1 MRQIANLFLCLLFL
15 LGLLNPAGAQTR
27 EGLTVQVGSKSI
39 TTSEYLVIYFTLPV
53 SDQPPVYQFPEIA
66 NFKKLGVSRSKS
78 SLFQNGQVVQTQT
91 FSQYYQPNG
100 TGSYSVPS
108 LEVQVNGQMIP
119 WDSFTVQ
126 VAEGAIDESKESE
139 ELVIPEGTLT
149 NTNGAFFLVS
159 TNLRTPFVGQGFTLK
174 MSFYVP
180 ENNATELVFD
190 RNDLQIPELIQQ
202 MRPRNCWEENFGLQ
216 SERVLKVQFRG
227 KKYTEYRFFQASY
240 FSLDNHVIRIPS
252 LNFRVKQVSPGKG
265 LERQI
270 RSVYFKSSPFSITPK
285 SLPIHPLAGKVPVGS
300 FKLAEVLPQKA
311 VKTGQPIQY
320 QVSVIGDGNS
330 ILWDSKEVESDYF
343 VEFSQVSTE
352 RSVAPVR
359 DQMIGQKTDVFKI
372 VPEQPGQ
379 ISLGKYFKWIY
390 FNTDKERFDTLKSPI
405 VLIVKGQPIDRFLH
419 TEDESGGIYN
429 QIEMKDSLSVLWNRW
444 INWRQLVNFVILLLM
459 ITLLFLFG
467 KAKK

>member
-1 MRQIANLFLCLLFL
+1 
-15 LGLLNPAGAQTR
+15 
-27 EGLTVQVGSKSI
+27 
-39 TTSEYLVIYFTLPV
+39 
-53 SDQPPVYQFPEIA
+53 
-66 NFKKLGVSRSKS
+66 
-78 SLFQNGQVVQTQT
+78 
-91 FSQYYQPNG
+91 
-100 TGSYSVPS
+100 
-108 LEVQVNGQMIP
+108 
-119 WDSFTVQ
+119 
-126 VAEGAIDESKESE
+126 
-139 ELVIPEGTLT
+139 
-149 NTNGAFFLVS
+149 
-159 TNLRTPFVGQGFTLK
+159 VGQGFTLK

-270 RSVYFKSSPFSITPK
+270 RNVYFKSYPFTITPK

>member
-1 MRQIANLFLCLLFL
+1 
-15 LGLLNPAGAQTR
+15 
-27 EGLTVQVGSKSI
+27 
-39 TTSEYLVIYFTLPV
+39 
-53 SDQPPVYQFPEIA
+53 
-66 NFKKLGVSRSKS
+66 
-78 SLFQNGQVVQTQT
+78 
-91 FSQYYQPNG
+91 
-100 TGSYSVPS
+100 
-108 LEVQVNGQMIP
+108 
-119 WDSFTVQ
+119 
-126 VAEGAIDESKESE
+126 
-139 ELVIPEGTLT
+139 
-149 NTNGAFFLVS
+149 
-159 TNLRTPFVGQGFTLK
+159 
-174 MSFYVP
+174 
-180 ENNATELVFD
+180 
-190 RNDLQIPELIQQ
+190 
-202 MRPRNCWEENFGLQ
+202 
-216 SERVLKVQFRG
+216 
-227 KKYTEYRFFQASY
+227 
-240 FSLDNHVIRIPS
+240 
-252 LNFRVKQVSPGKG
+252 
-265 LERQI
+265 
-270 RSVYFKSSPFSITPK
+270 
-285 SLPIHPLAGKVPVGS
+285 LAGKVPVGS
-300 FKLAEVLPQKA
+300 FKLAEVLPQNV

-352 RSVAPVR
+352 RSVAPMR
-359 DQMIGQKTDVFKI
+359 DRMIGQKTDVFKI